1 MLWCDRDLGP
11 SVCPE
16 AAADARRRHRPASR
30 QALPTR
36 GEHSLNRREFLENST
51 CFPAALVLG
60 FHWPAPA
67 RALSSPVADEV
78 KAFVPNAWLTITTD
92 NEITIL
98 AEKPELGQG
107 SWTYTAM
114 MVAEE
119 LEADWTTIQ
128 LEQAPTN
135 PAIYKGLRTGGSGGV
150 SASFLPLRKVGA
162 QAHEMLRT
170 AGAASWGVPKA
181 D

>member
-1 MLWCDRDLGP
+1 
-11 SVCPE
+11 
-16 AAADARRRHRPASR
+16 
-30 QALPTR
+30 
-36 GEHSLNRREFLENST
+36 LNRREFLENST
-51 CFPAALVLG
+51 CVPAALVLG

-119 LEADWTTIQ
+119 LEADWGSIVV
-128 LEQAPTN
+128 EQAPTI
-135 PAIYKGLRTGGSGGV
+135 PSVYQGLHTAGSGGV
-150 SASFLPLRKVGA
+150 RASFLQMRQVGA
-162 QAHEMLRT
+162 QAREMLRT

-181 D
+181 DCYAKEGAIIHAPSGRRT